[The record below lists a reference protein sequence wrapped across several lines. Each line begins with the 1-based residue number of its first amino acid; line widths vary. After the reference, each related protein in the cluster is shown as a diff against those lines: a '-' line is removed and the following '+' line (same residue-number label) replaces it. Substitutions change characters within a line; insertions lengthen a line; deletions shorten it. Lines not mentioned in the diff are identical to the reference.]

1 MDSGGHGGQG
11 VFYFL
16 SASISISLKE
26 FCKIVTNYFVNYILL
41 FYICSR
47 NNKIT
52 FLQILIIMATTIEE
66 LTALREKMAVAGL
79 STAEIDA
86 KIETLKGEIAI
97 ENDYPSI
104 LESVQG
110 LIEPL
115 VSNWPYKNKNL
126 TFRFDN
132 KGLSLAFSELDGD
145 NKIFYQREDVP
156 EVQFRQERDTSR
168 YRVNGAGPL
177 NKKEMARTVVEQY
190 VRVHASDD
198 EMTVKRAL
206 MGLDVNITKF
216 IRTKEEY
223 DQEKMKSRDKNFGI
237 RAVPVTWDK
246 GILYVSTQWSVD
258 RSDELMEKVNAQPWG
273 IKIEKI
279 Q

>member
-1 MDSGGHGGQG
+1 
-11 VFYFL
+11 
-16 SASISISLKE
+16 
-26 FCKIVTNYFVNYILL
+26 
-41 FYICSR
+41 
-47 NNKIT
+47 
-52 FLQILIIMATTIEE
+52 MAATLEE
-66 LTALREKMAVAGL
+66 LTALREQMAVAGL

-86 KIETLKGEIAI
+86 KIETLKGEMAI

-104 LESVQG
+104 LESVQE
-110 LIEPL
+110 LIEPV
-115 VSNWPYKNKNL
+115 VSKWPYKNKNL

-145 NKIFYQREDVP
+145 NKVFYQREDVP
-156 EVQFRQERDTSR
+156 DVQFRQERDTSR

-177 NKKEMARTVVEQY
+177 NKKEMARTVVELY
-190 VRVHASDD
+190 VHDHAADD

-223 DQEKMKSRDKNFGI
+223 DLKNFGI
-237 RAVPVTWDK
+237 RAVPVTWGK

>member
-1 MDSGGHGGQG
+1 
-11 VFYFL
+11 
-16 SASISISLKE
+16 
-26 FCKIVTNYFVNYILL
+26 
-41 FYICSR
+41 
-47 NNKIT
+47 
-52 FLQILIIMATTIEE
+52 MATTLEK
-66 LTALREKMAVAGL
+66 LTALREQMAAAGL

-86 KIETLKGEIAI
+86 KIETLKGEMAI

-104 LESVQG
+104 LESVQEF
-110 LIEPL
+110 IEPV
-115 VSNWPYKNKNL
+115 VSKWPYKIKNL

-145 NKIFYQREDVP
+145 NKVFYQREDVP
-156 EVQFRQERDTSR
+156 EVQFRKKHDTCR

-177 NKKEMARTVVEQY
+177 NKKEMARTVVELY
-190 VRVHASDD
+190 VREHAADD

-206 MGLDVNITKF
+206 MGLDVNITRF

-223 DQEKMKSRDKNFGI
+223 DLEKKKSRDKNIGI
-237 RAVPVTWDK
+237 RAVPVTWGK

>member
-1 MDSGGHGGQG
+1 
-11 VFYFL
+11 
-16 SASISISLKE
+16 
-26 FCKIVTNYFVNYILL
+26 
-41 FYICSR
+41 
-47 NNKIT
+47 
-52 FLQILIIMATTIEE
+52 MATTLEE
-66 LTALREKMAVAGL
+66 LTALREQMAVAGL
-79 STAEIDA
+79 STAEIDT
-86 KIETLKGEIAI
+86 KIETLKGEMAI

-104 LESVQG
+104 LESVREH
-110 LIEPL
+110 IEP
-115 VSNWPYKNKNL
+115 VVRNWPYKNKNL

-145 NKIFYQREDVP
+145 NKVFYQREDVP
-156 EVQFRQERDTSR
+156 DVQFRQERDTSR

-177 NKKEMARTVVEQY
+177 NKKEMARTVVELY
-190 VRVHASDD
+190 VREHAADD
-198 EMTVKRAL
+198 EMAVKRAL

-223 DQEKMKSRDKNFGI
+223 EQEKMKSRDKNFGI
-237 RAVPVTWDK
+237 RAVPVTWGK

>member
-1 MDSGGHGGQG
+1 
-11 VFYFL
+11 
-16 SASISISLKE
+16 
-26 FCKIVTNYFVNYILL
+26 
-41 FYICSR
+41 
-47 NNKIT
+47 
-52 FLQILIIMATTIEE
+52 MATTLEE
-66 LTALREKMAVAGL
+66 LTALREQMAVAGL

-104 LESVQG
+104 LESVQE
-110 LIEPL
+110 LIEPV
-115 VSNWPYKNKNL
+115 VSKWPHKNKNL

-145 NKIFYQREDVP
+145 NKVFYQREDVP

-177 NKKEMARTVVEQY
+177 NKKEMARTVVELY
-190 VRVHASDD
+190 VRDHAADD

-206 MGLDVNITKF
+206 MSLGVNITKF

-223 DQEKMKSRDKNFGI
+223 NLEKMKTRDKNFGT
-237 RAVPVTWDK
+237 RTVPVTWSN
-246 GILYVSTQWSVD
+246 GILYVSTQWSVVN
-258 RSDELMEKVNAQPWG
+258 SDELMEKVNAQSWG
-273 IKIEKI
+273 IKIEKY

>member
-1 MDSGGHGGQG
+1 M
-11 VFYFL
+11 
-16 SASISISLKE
+16 ASTL
-26 FCKIVTNYFVNYILL
+26 
-41 FYICSR
+41 
-47 NNKIT
+47 
-52 FLQILIIMATTIEE
+52 EE
-66 LTALREKMAVAGL
+66 LTALREQMAVAGL
-79 STAEIDA
+79 STAEINA
-86 KIETLKGEIAI
+86 KIETLKGVAI

-104 LESVQG
+104 LESVLG
-110 LIEPL
+110 LIEPV
-115 VSNWPYKNKNL
+115 VSKWPYKNKYL
-126 TFRFDN
+126 TFQFDN
-132 KGLSLAFSELDGD
+132 KGLSLASSKLDGD

-156 EVQFRQERDTSR
+156 EVQFRREYDTSH

-177 NKKEMARTVVEQY
+177 NKKEMARTVVELY
-190 VRVHASDD
+190 VRKHAADD

-223 DQEKMKSRDKNFGI
+223 DMEKKKSRDKKFGI
-237 RAVPVTWDK
+237 RAVPVTWGK